1 MALWIGAT
9 LAAASLQ
16 TVRFMLQKQLRAT
29 ALSTMGASAVRFVYA
44 APLAALVAFALT
56 RAEGWPVPGPGFWAF
71 ALGGGLG
78 QILGTLLTVA
88 LFARRNFAVG
98 VAFTKTETLQVAVFS
113 ALILGEHVS
122 ALGLVAILVGVA
134 GILLMSRPAEGP
146 MDLKGMAMGV
156 VAGAGFGAS
165 AIGYRGAALALSHG
179 DAVMRA
185 AVTLACVTAF
195 QAVVMLSLMLI
206 RGEAAE
212 IARMA
217 RAWRVAGLVG
227 LSGMLASLGWFTAF
241 ALQNAAYVRALGQVE
256 MLFTL
261 TASRLIF
268 HERLSGR
275 ELSGIGLVVASLVLL
290 ILSL

>member
-9 LAAASLQ
+9 LAAAGLQ

-29 ALSTMGASAVRFVYA
+29 RLSTAGASAVRFVYA
-44 APLAALVAFALT
+44 APLAAVAAALLT
-56 RAEGWPVPGPGFWAF
+56 RGDWPTAGPGFWLF

-98 VAFTKTETLQVAVFS
+98 VAFTKTETVQVAVFS
-113 ALILGEHVS
+113 ALVLGEAVS
-122 ALGLVAILVGVA
+122 GLGLVAILLGVA
-134 GILLMSRPAEGP
+134 GILLLSRPPEGGA
-146 MDLKGMAMGV
+146 DWRGMVMGV
-156 VAGAGFGAS
+156 AAGAGFGAS

-179 DAVMRA
+179 DAVTRA

-195 QAVVMLSLMLI
+195 QALVMLALLVAT
-206 RGEAAE
+206 GERRE
-212 IARMA
+212 IGRLFA
-217 RAWRVAGLVG
+217 AWRVAGLVG

-261 TASRLIF
+261 GVSHLVFREA
-268 HERLSGR
+268 LSGR
-275 ELSGIGLVVASLVLL
+275 ELAGIALVVDSLVTL
-290 ILSL
+290 ILAL